1 MRRRLAEYVMVLAI
15 VAAGAYLVAWYYRL
29 APITLGVTVEAK
41 PAPEV
46 KHEHKVDV
54 PLNKPAKAYGPA
66 VKTKLKLPESI
77 ANDPNQHVITSIK
90 TPNDERQHTITT
102 VINDKTGESTTFDR
116 VEQLPWMAIDTKTE
130 LGIYAGLKHGEQAIR
145 IEAKQALLQV
155 KALHLGAV
163 ASADLTRSGTDGFI
177 GIGGWVRW

>member
-1 MRRRLAEYVMVLAI
+1 MMSKPEQILAVVALSAVLAY
-15 VAAGAYLVAWYYRL
+15 GMAWYYK
-29 APITLGVTVEAK
+29 PQPVPPGVTVEAK

-46 KHEHKVDV
+46 KNEPKVDV
-54 PLNKPAKAYGPA
+54 PITKPVKAYKPA

-77 ANDPNQHVITSIK
+77 ASDPSQHVITSIK

-102 VINDKTGESTTFDR
+102 VINDKTGESNTFDR
-116 VEQLPWMAIDTKTE
+116 VEPLPWMAIDTKTE
-130 LGIYAGLKHGEQAIR
+130 LGVYAGLKHGEQAIR

-163 ASADLTRSGTDGFI
+163 ASADLTRAGADGFI
-177 GIGGWVRW
+177 GVGGWARW